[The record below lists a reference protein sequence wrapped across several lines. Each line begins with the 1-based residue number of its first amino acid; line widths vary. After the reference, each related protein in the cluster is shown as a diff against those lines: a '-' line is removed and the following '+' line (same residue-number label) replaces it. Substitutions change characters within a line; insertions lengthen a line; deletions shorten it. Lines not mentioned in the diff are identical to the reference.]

1 MPQTLTILNPSIH
14 THTHTSLARCVMKTW
29 DPTPSFEYF
38 LSFCSQWKPPSTA
51 WEHCT
56 SSYFLT
62 CWNPCKKFTTSVV
75 RQSLHKTLEGKTSN
89 QTFSMQKCILC
100 ASAAHGATATGQSS
114 EAVPRLCCTVLHKLI
129 PKVLFFCCWKRWKKG
144 KMKDIIQE
152 GLGGTAFWEKGELSF
167 NLVLTLT
174 LG

>member
-1 MPQTLTILNPSIH
+1 MPVCTDMPHFNLFCFRHVPPIQHAIDGHSLTDYEIPSDFSYFFYVCNFTHNATDINHPKPLHTH
-14 THTHTSLARCVMKTW
+14 THTHTSLTRCVMKAW

-100 ASAAHGATATGQSS
+100 ASAAHGATATGQ
-114 EAVPRLCCTVLHKLI
+114 
-129 PKVLFFCCWKRWKKG
+129 
-144 KMKDIIQE
+144 
-152 GLGGTAFWEKGELSF
+152 
-167 NLVLTLT
+167 
-174 LG
+174 

>member
-1 MPQTLTILNPSIH
+1 MPVCTDMPHFNLFCFRHVPPIQHAIDGHSLTDYEIPSDFSYFFMFVISPTMPQTLTILNPSIH
-14 THTHTSLARCVMKTW
+14 THTHTTLARCVMKAW

-62 CWNPCKKFTTSVV
+62 CWNPCKKFITSVV

-100 ASAAHGATATGQSS
+100 ASAAHGATATGQ
-114 EAVPRLCCTVLHKLI
+114 
-129 PKVLFFCCWKRWKKG
+129 
-144 KMKDIIQE
+144 
-152 GLGGTAFWEKGELSF
+152 
-167 NLVLTLT
+167 
-174 LG
+174 